1 MEEKKLD
8 FFSLSLLMSFIGI
21 CRLVKNNIEM
31 VNGMREMVEET
42 SEQVDERT

>member
-1 MEEKKLD
+1 
-8 FFSLSLLMSFIGI
+8 MSFIGI

-31 VNGMREMVEET
+31 VNGMREMVEEI